1 MPVMARC
8 PSPNLDCQAMTAAEF
23 RAALKALR
31 LSRGQLA
38 KRLRVNV
45 RTVYRWASGDSEVP
59 ETLALLMNC
68 WRREWR
74 RP

>member
-1 MPVMARC
+1 
-8 PSPNLDCQAMTAAEF
+8 MTPAQF

-59 ETLALLMNC
+59 ETVALLMNC
-68 WRREWR
+68 WQERR

>member
-8 PSPNLDCQAMTAAEF
+8 PCANQIVTAMTSAQL
-23 RAALKALR
+23 RAALKGLR
-31 LSRGQLA
+31 LSRRQCA

-45 RTVYRWASGDSEVP
+45 RTVYRWASGESEVP
-59 ETLALLMNC
+59 ETVALLMDC
-68 WRREWR
+68 WLRERR